1 MEDAIE
7 SNKNICTGCGAE
19 NPESSKFCVEC
30 GQKIKPE
37 VETEKICINCGFKND
52 ATAKFCGNCGND
64 LSLEKIQETA
74 SFENPIR
81 GRSVTDQKG
90 FTHKVLSDV
99 KNEAKKAKKE
109 LENAIEDYTLDIPVD
124 IRETADSLIVNV
136 ELPQVK
142 REDINMDITPLN
154 INIKARFD
162 HEVEVKQGT
171 QINRVE
177 VRKGQLNKNIKLPK
191 QVIPERTVA
200 DFENYILTL
209 KLIKK
214 TAGSSHSITL

>member
-1 MEDAIE
+1 
-7 SNKNICTGCGAE
+7 
-19 NPESSKFCVEC
+19 
-30 GQKIKPE
+30 
-37 VETEKICINCGFKND
+37 
-52 ATAKFCGNCGND
+52 
-64 LSLEKIQETA
+64 
-74 SFENPIR
+74 
-81 GRSVTDQKG
+81 
-90 FTHKVLSDV
+90 VLSDV

>member
-1 MEDAIE
+1 M
-7 SNKNICTGCGAE
+7 
-19 NPESSKFCVEC
+19 
-30 GQKIKPE
+30 
-37 VETEKICINCGFKND
+37 
-52 ATAKFCGNCGND
+52 
-64 LSLEKIQETA
+64 
-74 SFENPIR
+74 
-81 GRSVTDQKG
+81 
-90 FTHKVLSDV
+90 
-99 KNEAKKAKKE
+99 
-109 LENAIEDYTLDIPVD
+109 
-124 IRETADSLIVNV
+124 